1 MYSVHGISG
10 PSTLF
15 RKSSH
20 TWDMRV
26 DSPSLL
32 VYCGRCGTS
41 FSSSIEVLLP
51 TELLAGQFSNSYYK
65 ASVLVR
71 VHEALCLPLEDAILG
86 GYKELKA

>member
-51 TELLAGQFSNSYYK
+51 TELLA
-65 ASVLVR
+65 
-71 VHEALCLPLEDAILG
+71 
-86 GYKELKA
+86 